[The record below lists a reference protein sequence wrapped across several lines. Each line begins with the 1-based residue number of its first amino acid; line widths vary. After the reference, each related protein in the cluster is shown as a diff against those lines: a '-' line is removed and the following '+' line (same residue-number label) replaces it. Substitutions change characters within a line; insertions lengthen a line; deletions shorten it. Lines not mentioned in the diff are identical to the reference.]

1 MIAYNLGL
9 STIKPV
15 DIIDILLVSL
25 LIYQLYKLI
34 KGSVAVKTIL
44 GFLTVYL
51 ISWLADK
58 AGMRLLGQI
67 LRQITGISAIAT
79 VVLFQYEIRKF
90 LSTLGSLFFWSGKQL
105 LVRVPGW
112 KKKADLAFNITAIV
126 EASKILGGTNTGGL
140 IVLSNTEDLKFYIES
155 GDLLNAIVSKRLLLA
170 IFNKESP
177 LHDGAII
184 IYQAKIVAA
193 RCILPVTERQNLPA
207 QFGLRHRAAIGM
219 SEVTDTLIVIISE
232 ETGQISVAR
241 KGILQHNLSAQELRI
256 TINEY
261 LREG

>member
-67 LRQITGISAIAT
+67 LRQITGISAI
-79 VVLFQYEIRKF
+79 
-90 LSTLGSLFFWSGKQL
+90 
-105 LVRVPGW
+105 
-112 KKKADLAFNITAIV
+112 
-126 EASKILGGTNTGGL
+126 
-140 IVLSNTEDLKFYIES
+140 
-155 GDLLNAIVSKRLLLA
+155 
-170 IFNKESP
+170 
-177 LHDGAII
+177 
-184 IYQAKIVAA
+184 
-193 RCILPVTERQNLPA
+193 
-207 QFGLRHRAAIGM
+207 
-219 SEVTDTLIVIISE
+219 
-232 ETGQISVAR
+232 
-241 KGILQHNLSAQELRI
+241 
-256 TINEY
+256 
-261 LREG
+261 